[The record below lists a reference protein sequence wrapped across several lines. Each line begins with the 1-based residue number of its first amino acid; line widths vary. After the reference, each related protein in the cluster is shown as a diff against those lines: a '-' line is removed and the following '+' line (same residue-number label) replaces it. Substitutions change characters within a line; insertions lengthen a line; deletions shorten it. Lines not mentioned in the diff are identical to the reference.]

1 MSGTV
6 KSKPDDNRPRRYDT
20 ILTTLLTVLISH
32 PIDLVVIEGYSYMS
46 TGQTLYLAELG
57 GIVKHELYK
66 REKTVVEVPPS
77 TLKKFVTGKGNAKKD
92 QMMLAIYKRWGTE
105 FDNNDAAD
113 AYALAQYG
121 RTLPGV

>member
-1 MSGTV
+1 M
-6 KSKPDDNRPRRYDT
+6 
-20 ILTTLLTVLISH
+20 
-32 PIDLVVIEGYSYMS
+32 
-46 TGQTLYLAELG
+46 
-57 GIVKHELYK
+57 KHELYK
-66 REKTVVEVPPS
+66 REKAVVEVPPS

-121 RTLPGV
+121 RTLPSV